1 MEVFGDDGKRSTQ
14 IFYALSA
21 HATTEQLIV
30 WVLMLIVHGLDKI
43 MESFFPPADVFWL
56 DNSYLTII
64 RKQS

>member
-1 MEVFGDDGKRSTQ
+1 
-14 IFYALSA
+14 
-21 HATTEQLIV
+21 
-30 WVLMLIVHGLDKI
+30 MLIVHGLDKI